1 MSDETQN
8 EPEQAPEVEET
19 TASRDAETEA
29 PVAEAKDG
37 NAELERLRA
46 QLAEYAP
53 IVQAH
58 QEAEEA
64 RKTGE
69 QKLRDALET
78 TQRERDEAR
87 RGLLLREIAEETGLP
102 ADVVALI
109 QGATRDELLSAASVI
124 AERTNST
131 PVAPK
136 RPTPTVGAGTDAPP
150 TESDD
155 IDPVKLARAIAKRAR
170 F

>member
-1 MSDETQN
+1 MSDETQI
-8 EPEQAPEVEET
+8 EAAPEAEET
-19 TASRDAETEA
+19 TASRDAVTEA
-29 PVAEAKDG
+29 PATDMENT

-46 QLAEYAP
+46 QLAEYTP

-64 RKTGE
+64 RKTDE
-69 QKLRDALET
+69 QKLRDELET

-87 RGLLLREIAEETGLP
+87 RGLLLREVAEETGLP

-109 QGATRDELLSAASVI
+109 QGATRDELRSAASVI
-124 AERTNST
+124 AERTKST
-131 PVAPK
+131 PTAPK

-150 TESDD
+150 TDSDD
-155 IDPVKLARAIAKRAR
+155 IDPVKLARAIAKRVR